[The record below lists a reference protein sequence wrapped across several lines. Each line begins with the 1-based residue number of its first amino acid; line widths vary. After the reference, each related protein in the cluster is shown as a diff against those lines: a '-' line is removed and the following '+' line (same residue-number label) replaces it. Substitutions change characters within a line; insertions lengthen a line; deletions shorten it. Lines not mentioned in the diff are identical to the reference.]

1 MFSKA
6 DNGFSTERNCLWSVG
21 NAVLCFGKQTNK
33 KLCHRLISKL
43 QDYFFNLNISLCTP
57 N

>member
-33 KLCHRLISKL
+33 QTNKNCVT
-43 QDYFFNLNISLCTP
+43 D
-57 N
+57 